1 MKLIHTKH
9 FLFLVLSI
17 FVFIINVQNVFAAA
31 PVLDTTKTP
40 TFVSINE
47 DASAPVGTVGSPVL
61 NLVDFVP
68 PSGGLDN
75 VSDADGGAV
84 TGIAVIAINS
94 NFSCFYSINSGASW
108 LPIASVSAASARL
121 LGASAPNRIYCQPNA
136 DISGSFTDVITF
148 RAWDQTSG
156 TDGGI
161 ADTTANGND
170 TAFSTATDIASITV
184 TASNDAPTATNLSAA
199 ESYTEDTPLNLINIV
214 VTDIDNS
221 SVTATLVLST
231 PVAGSLSTG
240 VSGAV
245 TSTYNAGTGVWSA
258 SGALADVNT
267 LLAGL
272 TFTPETGYISPFT
285 IGTNVSDGALSVN
298 GTKAMTGSEAE
309 PADITSPE
317 TIILNTSASSIESL
331 DAEFTFISNEDPSTF
346 ECKID
351 AGSFTACTS
360 PFNTP
365 TLSIGEH
372 VFSVRAIDE
381 SLNTDS
387 TPAQYTWYVYGSI
400 PDVIERFPEFESED
414 AAINTPIIFTFSETV
429 SEDLQ
434 EHIITEGLFCT
445 DICPTLEG
453 EWSQN
458 DTVLTYTNTTD
469 YGQNQTYEIGLR
481 FDNNTLGALSSVFF
495 TTGTE
500 RIEENEPRRRSSG
513 SGKKKVPEAL
523 IVPTTSLYSTSFLF
537 TKDLE
542 FGMTHP
548 EVKLLQQ
555 YLNTNG
561 FLLTETGAG
570 SINNETDYFGTLT
583 KEALI
588 KFQIANNISPSI
600 GYFGP
605 ITRGVVNK

>member
-1 MKLIHTKH
+1 MKTLYTKKLLLL
-9 FLFLVLSI
+9 FLFI
-17 FVFIINVQNVFAAA
+17 FAFTLITDRADAAA
-31 PVLDTTKTP
+31 PVLDATRTP
-40 TFVSINE
+40 VMTSITE
-47 DASAPVGTVGSPVL
+47 DASAPVGSVGTPIL
-61 NLVDFVP
+61 NLVDLAP
-68 PSGGLDN
+68 PAGQLDN

-84 TGIAVIAINS
+84 TGIAVIALNS

-108 LPIASVSAASARL
+108 LPIAAVSASSARL
-121 LGASAPNRIYCQPNA
+121 LAASASNRIYCQPNA

-156 TDGGI
+156 TDGAV
-161 ADTTANGND
+161 ADTTTNGGS
-170 TAFSTATDIASITV
+170 TSFSTATDIASITV
-184 TASNDAPTATNLSAA
+184 TAVNDGPSATNLSAA
-199 ESYTEDTPLNLINIV
+199 ESYTEDTSLNLIDIV
-214 VTDIDNS
+214 VSDIDS
-221 SVTATLVLST
+221 SNVTATLVLST
-231 PVAGSLSTG
+231 PIAGSLNTG
-240 VSGAV
+240 VSGSV
-245 TSTYNAGTGVWSA
+245 TSTYNAGTGVWTA
-258 SGALADVNT
+258 SGVLANVNT
-267 LLAGL
+267 LLSGL
-272 TFTPETGYISPFT
+272 TFTPAMDYFSAFT
-285 IGTNVSDGALSVN
+285 IATNISDGALSVN

-309 PADITSPE
+309 PEDTTSPE
-317 TIILNTSASSIESL
+317 TIIINTSADSVESL
-331 DAEFTFISNEDPSTF
+331 EAEFTFVSNEDPTTF

-351 AGSFTACTS
+351 AGAFTACTS
-360 PFNTP
+360 PFGSP

-372 VFSVRAIDE
+372 TFSVRAIDE
-381 SLNTDS
+381 SLNTDAS
-387 TPAQYTWYVYGSI
+387 PAQYTWYVYGPI

-445 DICPTLEG
+445 DVCPTLEG
-453 EWSQN
+453 TWSQS

-481 FDNNTLGALSSVFF
+481 FDDNTLGALSSVFF

-500 RIEENEPRRRSSG
+500 RIEEDEPRRRSSG
-513 SGKKKVPEAL
+513 GSKK
-523 IVPTTSLYSTSFLF
+523 IVPTTQVMPTNTLTSLSLVF

-542 FGMTHP
+542 FGMIDS

-555 YLNTNG
+555 FLNTNG
-561 FLLTETGAG
+561 FSLAETGVG
-570 SINNETDYFGTLT
+570 SIDNETDYFGTLT

-605 ITRGVVNK
+605 ITRGAVNK